1 MNRWRNREPT
11 PYHRFSTCPWGER
24 ASHPPHSKGCCEF
37 LRVGTGEA
45 FGLRRSVLRSSAATE
60 DGQSGAATALW
71 IASRR

>member
-45 FGLRRSVLRSSAATE
+45 FGLRR
-60 DGQSGAATALW
+60 QSGAATALW